1 MYFNMKSLLLCCVVC
16 TTCSVGAAVVMDG
29 SAAIAAVDPSSLA
42 TATKPNFLMLFAD
55 DFGWGDLHSY
65 GHPTQEKGRIDE
77 MAEQG
82 IRLTQW
88 YSAESVCTPSRMG
101 LMTGRLPTRMG
112 MAHTVFSPSR
122 SDALPHDDLTIAE
135 RLRPLG
141 YVSGMA
147 GDAHLFAV

>member
-1 MYFNMKSLLLCCVVC
+1 MRLFAILCCAC
-16 TTCSVGAAVVMDG
+16 IADAAVVMDG
-29 SAAIAAVDPSSLA
+29 VASASAAVGQSAADA
-42 TATKPNFLMLFAD
+42 ATKPNFLMLFAD

-82 IRLTQW
+82 IRFTQW

-147 GDAHLFAV
+147 GDAHLFVV